1 LAHDDNAL
9 ALAVLV
15 LCQPQTATAYLMIR
29 RLAVASEVD
38 RTRLTGDTLLSNLP
52 GMQFEIGLSFM
63 QGMDE
68 RNMSRQTHRV
78 QIVSLRDWFSR
89 LVPEV
94 LHAIGMIEH
103 AVDGHRQSVPVRKN
117 RRAAHSRRPWW

>member
-68 RNMSRQTHRV
+68 R
-78 QIVSLRDWFSR
+78 
-89 LVPEV
+89 
-94 LHAIGMIEH
+94 
-103 AVDGHRQSVPVRKN
+103 K
-117 RRAAHSRRPWW
+117 